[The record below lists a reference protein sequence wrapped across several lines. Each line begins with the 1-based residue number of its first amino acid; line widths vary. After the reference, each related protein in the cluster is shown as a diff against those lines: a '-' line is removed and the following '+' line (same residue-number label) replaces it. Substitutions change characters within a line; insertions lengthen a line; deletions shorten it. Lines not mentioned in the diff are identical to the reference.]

1 MLIISNISIKDFNAI
16 GDGLKTKNIII
27 ENNKVNEFD
36 NLINNIYPC
45 GLSAK
50 HLNDLL
56 RYGAKDIFE
65 ILDIKTE

>member
-16 GDGLKTKNIII
+16 GDSLKTKRIII

-36 NLINNIYPC
+36 NMIDRIYPC
-45 GLSAK
+45 GISAN

-56 RYGAKDIFE
+56 CYGAKDIFE
-65 ILDIKTE
+65 ILGIKNE